1 MTIDTYTWLY
11 DSTHV
16 IPWQKAH
23 DSMAVRRLDNFTDS
37 TVWQNMFSKIN
48 RRLLTNDT
56 CMPNSQMIFLGIYCK
71 QYFVPISVY
80 TNTIIIMIIKQLA
93 VQWNGYNSKSMGILD
108 IHLSLLKH
116 AYSNTFRIYNKK
128 NENFQIKKSDIFHD
142 FAQT

>member
-1 MTIDTYTWLY
+1 MILRQQTHNSMTIDTYTWLY
-11 DSTHV
+11 DSAHM

-80 TNTIIIMIIKQLA
+80 TNTIIIIMIIKQLA

-108 IHLSLLKH
+108 IRLSLRKH
-116 AYSNTFRIYNKK
+116 AYSNTFRD
-128 NENFQIKKSDIFHD
+128 FTIKKMKIFR
-142 FAQT
+142 